1 MIDKYEDVM
10 DWLNIYGWMIG
21 GALLSFVIAV
31 VRTAKDKEADLLEA
45 LFCALI
51 TLGLSSVL
59 MWLNMPL
66 MLSMFIG
73 AFIGGLGSQYAQ
85 SKMKAQVEEKL
96 SGGLQDQI
104 ARAVEEALKNR
115 DKP

>member
-1 MIDKYEDVM
+1 MDRYEGVM
-10 DWLNIYGWMIG
+10 NWLNIYGWMIG
-21 GALLSFVIAV
+21 GALLSFVIAI
-31 VRTAKDKEADLLEA
+31 VRTAKDKEADILEA

-59 MWLNMPL
+59 MWMNMPL

-85 SKMKAQVEEKL
+85 SKMKAQVEEKI
-96 SGGLQDQI
+96 SGNLQEQI
-104 ARAVEEALKNR
+104 NRAVEARLAER
-115 DKP
+115 DQK

>member
-1 MIDKYEDVM
+1 MIDRYDGVM
-10 DWLNIYGWMIG
+10 NWLNIYGWMIG

-66 MLSMFIG
+66 TLSMFIG
-73 AFIGGLGSQYAQ
+73 AFIGGLGSKWAQ
-85 SKMKAQVEEKL
+85 EKMRAQVEEKL
-96 SGGLQDQI
+96 SGSLQDQI
-104 ARAVEEALKNR
+104 DKAVESRLAEEGKE
-115 DKP
+115 